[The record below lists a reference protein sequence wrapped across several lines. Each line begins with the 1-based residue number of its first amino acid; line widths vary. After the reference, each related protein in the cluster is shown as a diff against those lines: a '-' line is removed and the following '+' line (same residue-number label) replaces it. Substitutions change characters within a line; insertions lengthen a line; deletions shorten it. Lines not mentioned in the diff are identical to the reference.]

1 MYGARLL
8 KRYVQRQL
16 ETKLGRVIHGRGII
30 AGDIPDNSVV
40 AVGVTGG
47 EFSFNARPSQ
57 MERAA

>member
-16 ETKLGRVIHGRGII
+16 ETKLGRGII
-30 AGDIPDNSVV
+30 AGEIPDNSVV

-47 EFSFNARPSQ
+47 ELSFNARPCEV
-57 MERAA
+57 ERAA